1 MIYSEEQWEI
11 QKQQTEILQKFFEAC
26 NKATEVE
33 NDRLEAVRLLQFF
46 DRQKAIDTLVKLHNK
61 YYPLNQFL
69 MNALLSGNFS
79 DWQIK
84 KELGDIVNSIY
95 FFAILKYSAEEKI
108 KKIAKQEIERQI
120 KIKEFI

>member
-11 QKQQTEILQKFFEAC
+11 QKQQ
-26 NKATEVE
+26 
-33 NDRLEAVRLLQFF
+33 LELLQNFF
-46 DRQKAIDTLVKLHNK
+46 KTCAKMQEIEEDRQEAIRVLEYFERQKAIITLLKLLNK
-61 YYPLNQFL
+61 YCLPNQFL
-69 MNALLSGNFS
+69 MNALQQGDIS
-79 DWQIK
+79 DFQLLN
-84 KELGDIVNSIY
+84 ELGNIVRNIY